1 MVRTFLLLVALPFC
15 AAAAQDAS
23 IHLTISSRNQ
33 SEFRVVQSSND
44 STQRPLFARGSL
56 ELAVESASPRDA
68 AGTVEVVSMDSLT
81 TIHVEATRN
90 GRVIASADG
99 GYLLVRRELDAV
111 AIEAR
116 SSAPAS
122 VMRTL
127 RKP

>member
-1 MVRTFLLLVALPFC
+1 MVRTLLLLVALPFG
-15 AAAAQDAS
+15 AVAAQDAS

-33 SEFRVVQSSND
+33 SEFRVVQSPND
-44 STQRPLFARGSL
+44 STQRPLFGRGRL
-56 ELAVESASPRDA
+56 ELAAENASPRDA
-68 AGTVEVVSMDSLT
+68 AGTVEVVSMDSLSMV
-81 TIHVEATRN
+81 HVEATRD

-99 GYLLVRRELDAV
+99 GYLLVRRELGAV